1 MKFVRRIFNL
11 VLTIAILCFAVVA
24 QAATVTDARW
34 GIQSENVLRFVI
46 AVDKPVTYNV
56 KLEGASLRVLVNAG
70 VAAQAKGT
78 KSVRSSLA
86 DSMTMKQEG
95 SLAVLEVPLKQSL
108 AADNYKS
115 FVLRQSAPGQIPYR
129 IVVDLDGSKAAA
141 KPTVSNQPVKKPA
154 NSGAIWDAPSSDS
167 SSRGSWTDRFKK
179 PGTVAPRLTPSERVR
194 LSIEQARNA
203 AKVKQQEQAPP
214 VAATTEPAAPKISVE
229 PAAPKTGAGQSTA
242 PTQDEIKTAQA
253 GAAVV
258 VAKQVTQVPK
268 ETTTAVKANNKAT
281 VQNTTTQGDLKR
293 ILNAKREARRRA
305 AAEMADKGKKKKDKD
320 DDLKVIKGSGK
331 YKISGGLKDKV
342 ITLDAGHGGSDPG
355 AIGLGGTMEKN
366 LTLAIAK
373 KTAALL
379 NKAGAKVRMTRTTDK
394 DVEGPYASDKEELQA
409 RVNVAEKHNS
419 DLFISIHINSSVNR
433 DIRGV
438 SSYYYPK
445 SSHDARLAK
454 AVQRRLVTSTG
465 MNDLSVRE
473 AGFYVIKRSTM
484 PAALLELGFI
494 SNRKEE
500 TIMRT
505 NSYQEKAA
513 QAIYNGIKQY
523 FG

>member
-1 MKFVRRIFNL
+1 MRRIFNF
-11 VLTIAILCFAVVA
+11 VLTIALLCFAVVA
-24 QAATVTDARW
+24 QAATVTEARW

-56 KLEGASLRVLVNAG
+56 RLEGTSLRVLVSAG
-70 VAAQAKGT
+70 VANQAKGT

-95 SLAVLEVPLKQSL
+95 SLAVLEVPLKKSL
-108 AADNYKS
+108 TSENYKT
-115 FVLRQSAPGQIPYR
+115 FVLRQSAPGKIPYR
-129 IVVDLDGSKAAA
+129 IVVDLDGSKAMA
-141 KPTVSNQPVKKPA
+141 KPTVGNQPVKKPA
-154 NSGAIWDAPSSDS
+154 NSGAIWDAPSTS
-167 SSRGSWTDRFKK
+167 SSSSGSWTDRFKK

-214 VAATTEPAAPKISVE
+214 VAATTEPAASKTSVE
-229 PAAPKTGAGQSTA
+229 SAAPKAGAGQSTA
-242 PTQDEIKTAQA
+242 PTQPEIKTAQA
-253 GAAVV
+253 GAAVAA
-258 VAKQVTQVPK
+258 AKPVTQVPK
-268 ETTTAVKANNKAT
+268 EKTTVKASNKAT
-281 VQNTTTQGDLKR
+281 VENTTTQGDLKR

-305 AAEMADKGKKKKDKD
+305 AAEAANKDEKKKDKD

-331 YKISGGLKDKV
+331 FKTSGGLKDKV

-445 SSHDARLAK
+445 SSHDARIAK

-465 MNDLSVRE
+465 MNNLSVRE

-500 TIMRT
+500 TMMRT

-513 QAIYNGIKQY
+513 QAIFNGIRQY